1 LKKKKKHQHS
11 LIHSCYL
18 EVVRI
23 HVQLLRV
30 QHAQLFVGGLDVV
43 HVLHSTVQ
51 TVEDKVSKVSKVPL
65 SPGVDNQTPEEERYI
80 CLTWKEQ
87 QDRSPHSPSGRR
99 CSGWFH
105 AQSLST
111 RPFLLL

>member
-1 LKKKKKHQHS
+1 LGSENNGQS

-80 CLTWKEQ
+80 FPVEWAKGHQMRLLKQAC
-87 QDRSPHSPSGRR
+87 P
-99 CSGWFH
+99 
-105 AQSLST
+105 
-111 RPFLLL
+111 PFQKSAIG

>member
-1 LKKKKKHQHS
+1 LGSENNGQS

-65 SPGVDNQTPEEERYI
+65 SPGVDNQTPEEELHLGEDVLDGFTLKVCPLDHFCGSVVSVEVKI
-80 CLTWKEQ
+80 FGTSCA
-87 QDRSPHSPSGRR
+87 
-99 CSGWFH
+99 F
-105 AQSLST
+105 
-111 RPFLLL
+111 